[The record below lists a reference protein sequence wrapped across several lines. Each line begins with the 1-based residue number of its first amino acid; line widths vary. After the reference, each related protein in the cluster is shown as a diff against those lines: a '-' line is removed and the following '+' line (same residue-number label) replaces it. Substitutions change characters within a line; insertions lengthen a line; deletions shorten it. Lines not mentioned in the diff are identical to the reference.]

1 MATAVEDSN
10 PIANETKDSE
20 TTNITRNDDTTK
32 DEAVTEKTNGEAHKD
47 DDKNEATE
55 DKPKDEDKFAAFRN
69 HDSRDKYRD
78 RNKHND
84 RRKFNDRG
92 RHNDRGRG
100 RGGKPFQN
108 KRRTNYDNLEESN
121 DADEIRRQV
130 DFYFS
135 DSNLPTDAYLLKLTG
150 GHENNPV
157 PLKEIHKFKRMQHFQ
172 PFSAVVEAVKGSES
186 LNLSE
191 TNEITRKTPLDPK
204 FTDDIRQNRTLMHS
218 DSMPRSIYAKGFGE
232 ETENSQPE
240 IEAFFAPFGEIRSV
254 RLRRQADNLFKG
266 SVFVEFADEQ
276 TAKDF
281 LTLDPTPKFGNEEKE
296 LQVMSKQAYVDT
308 KHQGILDGS
317 VKPRSPPRDHRGGR
331 GRGRGRGGFRRD
343 SSRDR
348 RGKDDRRSNRGG
360 QKNGG
365 GKGMRRDSGD
375 QSDEGR
381 LKHEQSEEYSD
392 DERDGKR
399 RRRSYGGER
408 SDSGGVEKDRSASPN
423 SKKRKRGSGDRD
435 DDDVPTRAEA
445 EAKRAK
451 VEAEAIAGAEKE
463 ETKGGDE
470 VKEAVEA

>member
-1 MATAVEDSN
+1 MTEKIN
-10 PIANETKDSE
+10 G
-20 TTNITRNDDTTK
+20 
-32 DEAVTEKTNGEAHKD
+32 EAVTEKTNGETHKD
-47 DDKNEATE
+47 EDKNEPTP
-55 DKPKDEDKFAAFRN
+55 DKSKDEDKFAAFRD
-69 HDSRDKYRD
+69 HDSRDNHRD

-84 RRKFNDRG
+84 RRKFNDRNDRG
-92 RHNDRGRG
+92 RHNDRGRGRGRG

-108 KRRTNYDNLEESN
+108 KRKTNYDNLEESN

-172 PFSAVVEAVKGSES
+172 PFSALVDAVKGSEN
-186 LNLSE
+186 LNLDE
-191 TNEITRKTPLDPK
+191 NNEITRKTPLDPK

-218 DSMPRSIYAKGFGE
+218 DSMPRSIYVKGFGE
-232 ETENSQPE
+232 EHTNSQFE
-240 IEAFFAPFGEIRSV
+240 IEGFFAPFGEIKSV
-254 RLRRQADNLFKG
+254 RLRRQTDNLFKG

-281 LTLDPTPKFGNEEKE
+281 LALDPTPKFGDDEKE
-296 LQVMSKQAYVDT
+296 LQVMSKHAYVDT

-317 VKPRSPPRDHRGGR
+317 VKPRSPPRDFRGGR

-343 SSRDR
+343 GSRDR
-348 RGKDDRRSNRGG
+348 RGKDDRRSDRGG
-360 QKNGG
+360 RNGG
-365 GKGMRRDSGD
+365 GKGRRRDSGD

-381 LKHEQSEEYSD
+381 LKRERSEEYSD

-399 RRRSYGGER
+399 RRRSYSGER
-408 SDSGGVEKDRSASPN
+408 SDDGGVKKERSASPD
-423 SKKRKRGSGDRD
+423 SKKRKRSGEDRD
-435 DDDVPTRAEA
+435 EEDVPTRAEA

-451 VEAEAIAGAEKE
+451 VEGEATAGAANE
-463 ETKGGDE
+463 EAKSGEE
-470 VKEAVEA
+470 VKEEVES